1 MTKYD
6 AAWVAR
12 EEAKRAWMNE
22 HSLYRETDEHASCG
36 VGLVVNIDGTKSRGV
51 VEAGIDALKAIW
63 HRGAVDADG
72 RTGDGAGIH
81 VQIPLAFFY
90 DQIERTGHEANK
102 DQLVAVGQVFLPRTD
117 FGAQEICRTIV
128 ETEVLRM
135 GHYIYG
141 WRHVPVDTSCL
152 GDKANATRPEI
163 EQILISNAKGV
174 DEETFERELYVIR
187 RRIEKASVAAGVR
200 DLYIASLSCRSII
213 YKGMMLA
220 QHVAEFYR
228 DLQDERFISAFA
240 IYHQR
245 YSTNTFP
252 QWWLAQ
258 PFRMLAHNGE
268 INTLKGNL
276 NWMKSHEIR
285 MASGAFGDMA
295 EDIKPIV
302 SQGSSD
308 SAALDSV
315 FEVLV
320 RAGRIAPMA
329 KTMLVPESWS
339 KQAEELPEAWRD
351 MYSYC
356 NSVMEPWDGPAAL
369 AMTDGRW
376 VCAGLD
382 RNGLRPMRYVVTR
395 DGMVIAGSEAG
406 MVPMD
411 ETNVVEKGALGP
423 GQMLAVDMVEGAL
436 FHDTDIKDKLAASQP
451 FGEWVGK
458 ITELDTELSKVT
470 EAPVFSGAELRRRQ
484 ISAGYTMEELEQI
497 LAPMAEDGKEVLASM
512 GDDTPSAVL
521 SETYRPLSH
530 FFRQNFS
537 QVTNPPIDSLR
548 EFRVMSLK
556 TRFGNLKNVLDES
569 SAQTEIVVLDS
580 PFLGNAQFDRMV
592 EAFTSS
598 MVEIDCTFAEGQG
611 MGTLSKGLHRIR
623 AEAEEA
629 VRSGA
634 GHIVLTDSSASQ
646 DRVPMPMI
654 LATSA
659 VHSWLTKQGL
669 RTFCSINVRS
679 AECIDPHYFAVLIG
693 CGATTVNP
701 YLAEDSLADR
711 IERGLLEGSLT
722 EAVSRYRAAIDA
734 GLLKIM
740 AKMGISVISSYRG
753 GVNFEAVGLSR
764 AMCAEYF
771 PKMQSR
777 ISGIGVNGIQR
788 KVEEV
793 HARGFRGGQDVLPIG
808 GFYKMR
814 RSGETHAWQASSMH
828 MLQMACDKASYQM
841 WKQFSDKMRKA
852 PPIHLRDLMD
862 FKALGRPVPIEEV
875 ESITSIRKR
884 FVTPGM
890 SLGALSPEAHR
901 TLSIAMNRIGA
912 KSDSGEGGED
922 PKDFTPDANGDN
934 RSAKIKQVASGR
946 FGVTAEYLLNCEE
959 LEIKIAQGAKPGEG
973 GQLPGMKVTGLI
985 AKLRHSTPGVTLIS
999 PPPHHDIYSIE
1010 DLAQLIYDLKQI
1022 NPKAKVTVKLVAS
1035 SGVGTI
1041 AAGVAKA
1048 KADVILIAGHNGGTG
1063 ASPAT
1068 SIKYAGLP
1076 WEMGLT
1082 EAHQVLSMNN
1092 LRSRVTLRTDGGLRT
1107 GRDIVMAAMMGA
1119 EEYGIGT
1126 AALIA
1131 MGCIMVRQCQSNTCP
1146 VGVCTQDE
1154 ALRGKFT
1161 GNAEKVVNLITF
1173 YATEVREILAS
1184 IGARSLQDVI
1194 GRADLLSQV
1203 SRGSAHLDDLDLN
1216 PLLVTVD
1223 GAEKITYDR
1232 DRPRNPVLD
1241 TLDAEIVRDAQ
1252 RFLDDGEKM
1261 QLSYAVRNTHRTVGT
1276 RTSSH
1281 IVKRFGMRD
1290 HGLQPD
1296 HLHVKLTGSAG
1307 QSLGAFAAPGLKIEV
1322 SGDANDYVGKGLSGG
1337 TIVVRPPMISP
1348 LMASDNT
1355 IIGNT
1360 VLYGATAGHLFAAGR
1375 AGERFAVRNSGAHTV
1390 IEGCGSNGCE
1400 YMTGG
1405 VAVILGEIGANF
1417 GAGMTGGMAFVY
1429 DPADRARM
1437 LMNMETL
1444 VVCPVT
1450 TDHYVGVLRTLIERH
1465 QTETGSRRA
1474 ADILQHWETELPHFV
1489 QVCPKEMLGKLEHPV
1504 GIEERAIPAE

>member
-1 MTKYD
+1 MTYD
-6 AAWVAR
+6 DAWVAR
-12 EEAKRAWMNE
+12 EEAKRAYMAENGLYSEAEE
-22 HSLYRETDEHASCG
+22 HSSCG
-36 VGLVVNIDGTKSRGV
+36 VGLVVSIDGKPSRRV
-51 VEAGIDALKAIW
+51 VENGINALKAIW

-72 RTGDGAGIH
+72 KTGDGAGIH
-81 VQIPLAFFY
+81 VQIPASFFY
-90 DQIERTGHEANK
+90 DQVRRTGHHPK
-102 DQLVAVGQVFLPRTD
+102 TDLLMAVGQVFLPRTD
-117 FGAQEICRTIV
+117 FAAQETCRTIV

-135 GHYIYG
+135 GYYIYG
-141 WRHVPVDTSCL
+141 WRHVPVNISVL
-152 GDKANATRPEI
+152 GEKANATRPEI
-163 EQILISNAKGV
+163 EQILISNIKGV
-174 DEETFERELYVIR
+174 DEDTFERELYVIR
-187 RRIEKASVAAGVR
+187 RRIEKAAAAAHVQA
-200 DLYIASLSCRSII
+200 LYIASMSCRSII

-220 QHVAEFYR
+220 EQVAEFYP
-228 DLQDERFISAFA
+228 DLMDERFESAFA

-285 MASGAFGDMA
+285 MASSTFGDMA

-302 SQGSSD
+302 PAGSSD
-308 SAALDSV
+308 SAALDAV
-315 FEVLV
+315 FEMLV
-320 RAGRIAPMA
+320 RAGRNAPMA

-339 KQAEELPEAWRD
+339 KQAVELPQAWCD

-382 RNGLRPMRYVVTR
+382 RNGLRPMRYVVTN
-395 DGMVIAGSEAG
+395 DGMLIAGSEAG
-406 MVPMD
+406 MVPLN
-411 ETNVVEKGALGP
+411 EAHVVEKGALGP
-423 GQMLAVDMVEGAL
+423 GQLLAVDMKDGGL
-436 FHDTDIKDKLAASQP
+436 FHDTEIKNKLAASQP
-451 FGEWVGK
+451 FGDWVGK
-458 ITELDTELSKVT
+458 INDLDQALAGVAEK
-470 EAPVFSGAELRRRQ
+470 AVFTGNELRRRQ
-484 ISAGYTMEELEQI
+484 VAAGYSVEELEQI
-497 LAPMAEDGKEVLASM
+497 LVPMAEDAKEALASM

-521 SETYRPLSH
+521 SKKYRPLSH

-556 TRFGNLKNVLDES
+556 TRFGNLKNVLDEDS
-569 SAQTEIVVLDS
+569 SQTEIITLDS
-580 PFLGNAQFDRMV
+580 PFVGNAQYDELVTHFNA
-592 EAFTSS
+592 EL
-598 MVEIDCTFAEGQG
+598 VEIDCTFAPGRGHLNEGLQ
-611 MGTLSKGLHRIR
+611 RIR
-623 AEAEEA
+623 AEAEDA

-634 GHIVLTDSSASQ
+634 GHIVLTDHKSCAEKLG
-646 DRVPMPMI
+646 MPMI

-659 VHSWLTKQGL
+659 VHSHLVRKGL

-679 AECIDPHYFAVLIG
+679 AECIDPHYFAVLVG
-693 CGATTVNP
+693 TGATVVNP
-701 YLAEDSLADR
+701 YLAEDSLSDR
-711 IERGLLEGSLT
+711 IDRGLLDGTLT
-722 EAVSRYRAAIDA
+722 EAIARYRNAIDQ
-734 GLLKIM
+734 GMLKIM

-753 GVNFEAVGLSR
+753 GLNFEAVGLSR

-771 PKMQSR
+771 PGMTSR
-777 ISGIGVNGIQR
+777 ISGIGVSGIQH

-793 HARGFRGGQDVLPIG
+793 HAKAWATGASVLPIG
-808 GFYKMR
+808 GFYKAR
-814 RSGETHAWQASSMH
+814 KSGETHAWEATSMH
-828 MLQMACDKASYQM
+828 MLQTACNKASYAM
-841 WKQFSDKMRKA
+841 WQQYSAKMQSN
-852 PPIHLRDLMD
+852 PPIHLRDLLD
-862 FKALGRPVPIEEV
+862 IKPLGKPVPLEDV

-890 SLGALSPEAHR
+890 SLGALSPEAHK
-901 TLSIAMNRIGA
+901 TLNVAMNRIGA

-922 PKDFTPDANGDN
+922 PAHFVPEPNGDN
-934 RSAKIKQVASGR
+934 PSAKIKQVASGR
-946 FGVTAEYLLNCEE
+946 FGVTAEYLNQCEE
-959 LEIKIAQGAKPGEG
+959 LEIKVAQGAKPGEG
-973 GQLPGMKVTGLI
+973 GQLPGMKVTDLI
-985 AKLRHSTPGVTLIS
+985 ARLRHSTKGVTLIS

-1022 NPKAKVTVKLVAS
+1022 NPRCKVTVKLVAS

-1048 KADVILIAGHNGGTG
+1048 KADVILISGHNGGTG

-1082 EAHQVLSMNN
+1082 EAHQVLAMNN
-1092 LRSRVTLRTDGGLRT
+1092 LRGRVTLRTDGGLRT
-1107 GRDIVMAAMMGA
+1107 GRDIVMAAMLGA

-1154 ALRGKFT
+1154 ALRDKFT
-1161 GNAEKVVNLITF
+1161 GSADKVVNLITF
-1173 YATEVREILAS
+1173 YATEVREILAQ
-1184 IGARSLQDVI
+1184 IGARSLDDVI
-1194 GRADLLSQV
+1194 GRADLLTQV

-1216 PLLVTVD
+1216 PLLITVD
-1223 GAEKITYDR
+1223 GATDIVYDR
-1232 DRPRNPVLD
+1232 HKERNAVPD
-1241 TLDAEIVRDAQ
+1241 TLDAEIVRDAH
-1252 RFLDDGEKM
+1252 RFLEDGEKM
-1261 QLSYAVRNTHRTVGT
+1261 QLSYAVQNTHRSVGT

-1281 IVKRFGMRD
+1281 IVKKFGMRN
-1290 HGLQPD
+1290 GLQPD
-1296 HLHVKLTGSAG
+1296 HLTVKLSGSAG
-1307 QSLGAFAAPGLKIEV
+1307 QSLGAFAAPGLKLEV

-1337 TIVVRPPMISP
+1337 RIVVRPPMASP
-1348 LMASDNT
+1348 IVAGENT

-1360 VLYGATAGHLFAAGR
+1360 VLYGATDGYLFAAGR
-1375 AGERFAVRNSGAHTV
+1375 AGERFAVRNSGAKVV

-1405 VAVILGEIGANF
+1405 VAVIVGDIGANF
-1417 GAGMTGGMAFVY
+1417 GAGMTGGMAYLY
-1429 DPADRARM
+1429 DPENKAPA

-1444 VVCPVT
+1444 VTCQVT
-1450 TDHYVGVLRTLIERH
+1450 VDHWRSQLEELLEMH
-1465 QTETGSRRA
+1465 LAETGSRRV
-1474 ADILQHWETELPHFV
+1474 ADILQHWDTEQQNFL
-1489 QVCPKEMLGKLEHPV
+1489 QICPKEMLVHLPAPLSLEQD
-1504 GIEERAIPAE
+1504 AIPAE